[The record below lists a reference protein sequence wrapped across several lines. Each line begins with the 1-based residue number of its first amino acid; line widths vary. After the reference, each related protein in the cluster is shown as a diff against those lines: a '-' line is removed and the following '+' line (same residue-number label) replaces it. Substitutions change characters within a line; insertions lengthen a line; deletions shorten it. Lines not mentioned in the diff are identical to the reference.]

1 MKKKINHI
9 AFIMDGNGRWAK
21 QKNKSRVFGHSEG
34 VKNILPI
41 IEYCI
46 KKEISQ
52 VSFFA
57 FSLENWKRS
66 ITEVDFLMKLFFS
79 YLNKKTLSKME
90 EFGIVGKW
98 IGFEDNLDKKL
109 IQKIKWIQETTNKF
123 ANKKIQVNIFFN
135 YSGTQDILNAIEKAL
150 HVNKNEKINP
160 DDFLLTSKLLP
171 IDLLIRTSGEQRI
184 SNFCLYNL
192 AYSEM
197 IFEKTYWPDYN
208 TDILENNIKEYYLRD
223 RRFGEIK

>member
-1 MKKKINHI
+1 M
-9 AFIMDGNGRWAK
+9 
-21 QKNKSRVFGHSEG
+21 
-34 VKNILPI
+34 L
-41 IEYCI
+41 
-46 KKEISQ
+46 
-52 VSFFA
+52 
-57 FSLENWKRS
+57 
-66 ITEVDFLMKLFFS
+66 
-79 YLNKKTLSKME
+79 
-90 EFGIVGKW
+90 
-98 IGFEDNLDKKL
+98 FEDNLATKL
-109 IQKIKWIQETTNKF
+109 IQKIKWIHATPNKF
-123 ANKKIQVNIFFN
+123 VNKTIQANIFFN